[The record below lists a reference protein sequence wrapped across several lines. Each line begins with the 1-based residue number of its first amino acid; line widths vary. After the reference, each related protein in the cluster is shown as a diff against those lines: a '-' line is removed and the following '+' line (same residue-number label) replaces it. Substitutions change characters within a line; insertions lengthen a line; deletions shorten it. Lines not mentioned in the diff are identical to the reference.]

1 MRRHILLL
9 LTILLPI
16 STWANEIDYGYH
28 IENWD
33 YEAQVHEDNT
43 WTVTETMTVE
53 YHEQRHGIFRH
64 IPRLFV
70 RHHNAMGED
79 KEYTYRCEIM
89 NPEVDIYEYQLDDAE
104 NSQQSLIIRIGSEDE
119 LVSGRHTYI
128 IRYTLA
134 YPDDRYTSADELIHT
149 VLGTECNT
157 NIEHFRFNIKFDKN
171 LPSGLTLQTMSGD
184 WGGEGNLLNVIPSLT
199 SNSISGEASHI
210 SPFCG
215 ITLQATLPEGFWKG
229 AMAVSSTPAYTFAG
243 LFILFMIIC
252 LMYELL
258 HSRRRPLMVIEY
270 NAPDGICS
278 AEVGVIIDDVADIS
292 DLNSLIV
299 WWASKGYLKMRETF
313 TDEGKVDM
321 RLTVLKP
328 LPKDAPEYQQL
339 FWNVFFEKKN
349 AVSLSELGDK
359 HEGIGKA
366 QIALAKYFTGERQ
379 VTSTNWKMTFVAIC
393 MFICAFLVFAYGS
406 SVMHWYDKDIGP
418 SAGGATAG
426 LAFVAMC
433 VRMLLSK
440 WDMIKSRYRV
450 ILQYAVILFFAITS
464 LVVFNTKC
472 YNAPDYLLPQSFL
485 NIVIGSSWLVALLSN
500 RLAKDTAYRMEKMS
514 LLLGFREFIQK
525 AELPM
530 LKAQVDENPEY
541 FYDVLPY
548 AMVFGLTDK
557 WQKHFKNLDMPAPS
571 WYECTGGNH
580 RFSSYMLADRI
591 SHCVDHTIRQA
602 VQTNSHDPNSSSSF
616 GGFTGGGGGGG
627 GVGSW

>member
-1 MRRHILLL
+1 MKRYLFFFLTTLLV
-9 LTILLPI
+9 LTVH
-16 STWANEIDYGYH
+16 AQDIDNGYH
-28 IENWD
+28 IEDWL

-53 YHEQRHGIFRH
+53 YHEQRHGIYRH

-79 KEYTYRCEIM
+79 KKYTYRCEIM
-89 NPEVDIYEYQLDDAE
+89 NPEVDIYEYHLDDAE
-104 NSQQSLIIRIGSEDE
+104 NSQQSLIIRIGSEDK

-128 IRYTLA
+128 IHYTLA

-157 NIEHFRFNIKFDKN
+157 TIGRFRFDIKFDKTF
-171 LPSGLTLQTMSGD
+171 PTELTLQTLSGE
-184 WGGEGNLLNVIPSLT
+184 WGSEGNMLNITPTLT
-199 SNSISGEASHI
+199 ENSISGETSDIA
-210 SPFCG
+210 PFCG

-229 AMAVSSTPAYTFAG
+229 AKSVSPVLAYLFAA
-243 LFILFMIIC
+243 LFIMLMVIC

-258 HSRRRPLMVIEY
+258 HRRKKPLMVIEY
-270 NAPDGICS
+270 NAPDDICS
-278 AEVGVIIDDVADIS
+278 AEVGVIIDDVADVS

-328 LPKDAPEYQQL
+328 LPKDAPKYQHL
-339 FWNVFFEKKN
+339 FWNVFFGKGN
-349 AVSLSELGDK
+349 AVNLSELGDK
-359 HEGIGKA
+359 HEEIGKV
-366 QIALAKYFTGERQ
+366 QTALAKYFTGKRQ
-379 VTSTNWKMTFVAIC
+379 VTSTNWKMTFIAIC
-393 MFICAFLVFAYGS
+393 MYICAFLIFAYSS
-406 SVMHWYDKDIGP
+406 SVMHWYYKDIGP
-418 SAGGATAG
+418 GAGGAMIG
-426 LAFVAMC
+426 LAFGAMC

-440 WDMIKSRYRV
+440 WDMIKSRYR
-450 ILQYAVILFFAITS
+450 ITLQYAVILFFAIAS
-464 LVVFNTKC
+464 LVVFNIKC
-472 YNAPDYLLPQSFL
+472 YNAPDYQLPQSFL
-485 NIVIGSSWLVALLSN
+485 NIVIGGGWLVALLSS

-514 LLLGFREFIQK
+514 LLLGFREFIKK

-548 AMVFGLTDK
+548 AMVFGLTNK
-557 WQKHFKNLDMPAPS
+557 WQKQFKDLDVPAPS

-580 RFSSYMLADRI
+580 RFPSYMLADRI
-591 SHCVDHTIRQA
+591 SHSVDHAIRQT
-602 VQTNSHDPNSSSSF
+602 VLNSSHDPNSSSSF